1 MSYPRLI
8 RLLMDREYR
17 KQQMEQVNQQAI
29 ENSGLRDCLTRQYSL
44 SEIAII
50 TRAGPARLL
59 GLADKGHLGVGADAD
74 VTIYEED
81 NDKEKMFS
89 TPRYV
94 IKDGESVIEDHEFR
108 ADHEGRVLH
117 VAPDY
122 DPAIEQVIQPFFED
136 FYTIR
141 FPNYPVDDLY
151 LHHHQTIA
159 TARQSASAG
168 AAGGA

>member
-1 MSYPRLI
+1 MLVDRPNITAPTSA
-8 RLLMDREYR
+8 LMLGWVL
-17 KQQMEQVNQQAI
+17 M
-29 ENSGLRDCLTRQYSL
+29 NS
-44 SEIAII
+44 EI

-81 NDKEKMFS
+81 DDKEKMFS

-94 IKDGESVIEDHEFR
+94 IKDGDCVIEDHEFR
-108 ADHEGRVLH
+108 ADHEGRLLH

-141 FPNYPVDDLY
+141 FANYPVDDRY
-151 LHHHQTIA
+151 LHRNQTIA